1 MNELESMLESMS
13 RRRMLQLGAAGLG
26 GIALSGIEA
35 AQSPHPSIVTPSP
48 RAKRII
54 YLFQAGGP
62 SQVDLFDPKPLLTQ
76 HHGKDMFSL
85 VKQAGRLTDFNAKG
99 AIRPV
104 VASKYQFAQHGNNG
118 AWMSELLPHMA
129 KITDDFCT
137 ILSTSTSP
145 VNHDPAMTFM
155 QTGHNLPYQERY

>member
-1 MNELESMLESMS
+1 MNDLENTLQTMT

-35 AQSPHPSIVTPSP
+35 AQSPHQAIVTPSP
-48 RAKRII
+48 WAKRII

-62 SQVDLFDPKPLLTQ
+62 SQVDLFDPKPLLAK

-85 VKQAGRLTDFNAKG
+85 VKQAGRLTNFNANG

-104 VASKYQFAQHGNNG
+104 VASK
-118 AWMSELLPHMA
+118 
-129 KITDDFCT
+129 
-137 ILSTSTSP
+137 
-145 VNHDPAMTFM
+145 
-155 QTGHNLPYQERY
+155 